1 MARFYRNLGFYY
13 VETYQ
18 PDTAEALYEYSNL
31 FFQTD
36 NAESEL
42 GYLEEALQQERTK
55 YDVHELQELI
65 SAVQIPVAAPSNTL
79 GLLYEVGKSEEKKGH
94 LQEAAECYLMV
105 YDLTQDDEVK
115 ERIKQITS

>member
-1 MARFYRNLGFYY
+1 M
-13 VETYQ
+13 
-18 PDTAEALYEYSNL
+18 
-31 FFQTD
+31 
-36 NAESEL
+36 
-42 GYLEEALQQERTK
+42 QQERTK